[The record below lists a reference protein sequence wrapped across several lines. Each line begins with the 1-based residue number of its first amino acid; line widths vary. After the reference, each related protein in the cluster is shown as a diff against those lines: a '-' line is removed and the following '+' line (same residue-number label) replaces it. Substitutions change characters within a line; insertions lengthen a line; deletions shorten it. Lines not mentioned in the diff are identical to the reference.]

1 MATDYAFTQR
11 VEELAEYRAG
21 GDHLLTLAV
30 PPDEPVGTTL
40 EHVEEDAAEAE
51 YLDSG
56 STDEARRRALERARH
71 LLHDYE
77 ESGTPEHGLVA
88 YVGVVDGDLVE
99 ETFDD
104 LPSPVDEAEFV
115 SGNEFDTE
123 PLERTTGESRRYGLL
138 VVERGGAALGYLDGD
153 AVEHVETVDSQ
164 VMGKTKA
171 GGQSAQRFERERR
184 RQKEEFFDEVGE
196 EAEREFLDG
205 RSGAAGAS
213 GDAAASD
220 GDGGDALPVDGLLV
234 GGTTVTVDD
243 FLDGDHLDY
252 RLEDAVA
259 GQYAVEYASERGLHQ
274 LVERAR
280 EELEAA
286 EDRPAR
292 DALDAFFSALEDDSE
307 PVAYGPEETREALEY
322 GAVDTLLV
330 SEALDADEIREF
342 ETAAEEEGGDL
353 VVIPTGFDRGARFE
367 SAFGGVGALLR
378 FEID

>member
-21 GDHLLTLAV
+21 DDHLLTLAV
-30 PPDEPVGTTL
+30 PPDEPVGATL

-115 SGNEFDTE
+115 SDNEFDTG
-123 PLERTTGESRRYGLL
+123 PLERTTGESRHYGLL

-153 AVEHVETVDSQ
+153 AVEHVETVESQ
-164 VMGKTKA
+164 VMGKTNA

-196 EAEREFLDG
+196 EVGREFLDG
-205 RSGAAGAS
+205 RSGADEAR
-213 GDAAASD
+213 GDAAESGD
-220 GDGGDALPVDGLLV
+220 GDGDGLPIDGLLV

-252 RLEDAVA
+252 RLGDAVA

-280 EELEAA
+280 DELEAA
-286 EDRPAR
+286 EGRPAR
-292 DALDAFFSALEDDSE
+292 DALDDFFSALEDDGE
-307 PVAYGPEETREALEY
+307 PVAYGPEETCEALEY
-322 GAVDTLLV
+322 GAVDTVLV
-330 SEALDADEIREF
+330 SETLPAEDVREY
-342 ETAAEEEGGDL
+342 EQAAEEEGGDL

-378 FEID
+378 FKIK